1 MIKSQ
6 KGFTF
11 IEIMVVVI
19 IIASLAAI
27 ITPNIMKR
35 LDEANVKI
43 TKTNMANLES
53 AIKLFKLDNGFYP
66 DSQQGLSALVS
77 PPTIGR
83 EARSWNGP
91 YLGKSQVPLDAWSN
105 DFVYLGPEH
114 SNNGTYTLRSLGE
127 DGVPNTGDDILSTSI
142 E

>member
-11 IEIMVVVI
+11 IEIMVVLI
-19 IIASLAAI
+19 IIAGLAAI
-27 ITPNIMKR
+27 VTPNIMKR
-35 LDEANVKI
+35 LDEANVKL

-66 DSQQGLSALVS
+66 DSHQGLSALIA

-83 EARSWNGP
+83 EARRWNGP
-91 YLGKSQVPLDAWSN
+91 YLEKGQIPLDSWSN
-105 DFVYLGPEH
+105 DFIYLGPEH
-114 SNNGTYTLRSLGE
+114 SNNGTYTLRSPGE
-127 DGVPNTGDDILSTSI
+127 DGVVNTGDDILNTDI

>member
-11 IEIMVVVI
+11 IEIMVVLI
-19 IIASLAAI
+19 IIAGLATI
-27 ITPNIMKR
+27 VTPNIMKR
-35 LDEANVKI
+35 LDEANVKL

-66 DSQQGLSALVS
+66 DSQQGLSALIS

-83 EARSWNGP
+83 EARRWKGP
-91 YLGKSQVPLDAWSN
+91 YLEKGQVPLDAWSN
-105 DFVYLGPEH
+105 DFIYFGPEH
-114 SNNGTYTLRSLGE
+114 SNKETYTLRSPGE
-127 DGVPNTGDDILSTSI
+127 DGVANTGDDILNTNI